1 MDGTSRFCA
10 NLNECDA
17 GHYQTNTFLPTWSD
31 EYFRKRIVDLVA
43 ADRLRDGDGLCHAYV
58 RAKVSLTSGK
68 HRSRGLGLRV
78 LMKRVEKGPSAGRDS
93 TPRHRPCI
101 VREAI
106 LLAAPS
112 EGPDLYQVRG

>member
-31 EYFRKRIVDLVA
+31 EYFRKRIVDFSA
-43 ADRLRDGDGLCHAYV
+43 ADRARDSDSRVRPYLRAWVG
-58 RAKVSLTSGK
+58 LTSGK
-68 HRSRGLGLRV
+68 HRSRGLRLRV

-93 TPRHRPCI
+93 TLRHRPCI
-101 VREAI
+101 VREAV

-112 EGPDLYQVRG
+112 EGPDLYQVRE